1 MEPETRADASGLPIR
16 PLPDGSDVRKCTAAD
31 LTHVVEAVA
40 RSFDED
46 PICRGILPDDGRRL
60 RPPEAPVVSFRAWE
74 PYDDA
79 LVQALTCAGQWS
91 GVTPVDRY

>member
-1 MEPETRADASGLPIR
+1 VVFEVELAFEGLVDRLDLRLARSWPAK
-16 PLPDGSDVRKCTAAD
+16 V
-31 LTHVVEAVA
+31 LTH
-40 RSFDED
+40 
-46 PICRGILPDDGRRL
+46 RL
-60 RPPEAPVVSFRAWE
+60 RAPHHTGGLAPPLGPPEAPVVSFRAWE